1 MKKILGF
8 VLLAALLTAVVITL
22 TQSTSDPVAAQPVS
36 HVSRLQ
42 QTVESLQSKL
52 NRVPANASGW
62 AQLGGSYVELARVTA
77 DPNYYA
83 KAQGALDRSL
93 KLQPAGNGEAMIG
106 MGALANARH
115 DFRAAKDWATRA
127 QELLPQTAEVYG
139 VLADALTQLGD
150 DKGAMDAVQ
159 WMLDL
164 KPNVAAFTRASYHFE
179 LHGQSSQA
187 QEAMQ
192 RALEGAISADEI
204 AFCQYQLGELD
215 FNSGRLDDAAA
226 HYEQGLTASPK
237 DPALQLGKAK
247 VSAARG
253 QMDEAFTGYRQVV
266 ARAPQYL
273 PEYARLLQAAGRT
286 DEAKKQYDIIAQ
298 QEKLLS
304 AQGASDD
311 LVAALTAADR
321 GDKAE
326 ALKRAEAEWAR
337 RQSVFVADAMA
348 WALHI
353 NGRDSEALPYAEKA
367 AALGWRNATFSYRRG
382 MILAGLGRTAEAGQF
397 LTEAL
402 AINPYFPDATAAKQ
416 ALGSR

>member
-8 VLLAALLTAVVITL
+8 ALAAALLTAVIITL
-22 TQSTSDPVAAQPVS
+22 TQSTSNTVAAEPVS
-36 HVSRLQ
+36 RHNRLQ

-52 NRVPANASGW
+52 NRVPTDASGW

-77 DPNYYA
+77 DPTYYA

-93 KLQPAGNGEAMIG
+93 KLVPEGNGEAMIG

-115 DFRAAKDWATRA
+115 DFAAAKDWATRA
-127 QELLPQTAEVYG
+127 QEVLPRTAEVYG

-164 KPNVAAFTRASYHFE
+164 RPNVAAFTRASYHFE
-179 LHGQSSQA
+179 LHGQPTEA
-187 QEAMQ
+187 QEAMR
-192 RALEGAISADEI
+192 RALESAASADEI
-204 AFCQYQLGELD
+204 AFCQYQLGELA
-215 FNSGRLDDAAA
+215 FNSGRLDEAEA
-226 HYEQGLTASPK
+226 HYAQGLAASPK
-237 DPALQLGKAK
+237 DPALLQGQAK

-253 QMDEAFTGYRQVV
+253 RLDEAFDGYQHVV
-266 ARAPQYL
+266 TRAPQYL
-273 PEYARLLQAAGRT
+273 PEYARLLQMSGRT
-286 DEAKKQYDIIAQ
+286 EEAQKQYDIIAKQ
-298 QEKLLS
+298 GKLLS
-304 AQGASDD
+304 AQGATDD

-326 ALKRAEAEWAR
+326 ALNRAQAEWAR

-367 AALGWRNATFSYRRG
+367 AALGWRNATFAYHRG
-382 MILAGLGRTAEAGQF
+382 MILAGLGRTAEANQF

-402 AINPYFPDATAAKQ
+402 AINPYFPDAPAAKQ

>member
-8 VLLAALLTAVVITL
+8 VLAAALLAAVVITL
-22 TQSTSDPVAAQPVS
+22 TQSTSNPVAAEPVS
-36 HVSRLQ
+36 RQTRLQ
-42 QTVESLQSKL
+42 NTVESLQSKL
-52 NRVPANASGW
+52 NRVPADASGW
-62 AQLGGSYVELARVTA
+62 ARLGGSYVELARVTA
-77 DPNYYA
+77 DPTYYA
-83 KAQGALDRSL
+83 KAQGALDRSM
-93 KLQPAGNGEAMIG
+93 KLTPKGNGEAMIG

-115 DFRAAKDWATRA
+115 DFAAAKDWATRA
-127 QELLPQTAEVYG
+127 QEVLPRTAAVYG

-179 LHGQSSQA
+179 LHGDTAQA

-192 RALEGAISADEI
+192 RALEGAASADEI
-204 AFCQYQLGELD
+204 AFCQYQLGELA
-215 FNSGRLDDAAA
+215 FNSGRLDDAVT
-226 HYEQGLTASPK
+226 HYEQGLTANPK
-237 DPALQLGKAK
+237 DAALQQGQAK

-253 QMDEAFTGYRQVV
+253 RMDEAFNGYQQVV

-273 PEYARLLQAAGRT
+273 PEYARLLQTSGRT
-286 DEAKKQYDIIAQ
+286 EDASKQYDIIAK

-304 AQGASDD
+304 AQGATDD
-311 LVAALTAADR
+311 LVAALAAADR

-326 ALKRAEAEWAR
+326 ALKRAQAEWTR
-337 RQSVFVADAMA
+337 RQSVFVADAIA

-367 AALGWRNATFSYRRG
+367 AALGWRNATFAYHRG
-382 MILAGLGRTAEAGQF
+382 MILAGLGRAAEANLL

-402 AINPYFPDATAAKQ
+402 AINPHFPDAAAAKQ
-416 ALGSR
+416 ALGGR